1 MSSYH
6 NSFSYLGQNSIDNFN
21 LAVAHFDADNGESE
35 TGLSTESIYSASA
48 DGTKRNLYG
57 TKYSGAE
64 PVRITL
70 IKHNGGEF
78 SVSDNRR
85 ILRWL
90 TGAKTDSWL
99 DLKIGDTVQYR
110 MFGHVQN
117 VLQYKLDARIV
128 GIIVVFES
136 ASPWAF
142 SDLQTVT
149 QQISGESTISIDND
163 SDDVHGYTDVK
174 VTFTNTRA
182 NGSLSIQNAAIE
194 TDKTTIDNLAQ
205 NETVVLDTNQMITS
219 DKQNRIFGNDFNFV
233 FPRLVSGINFFT
245 VIGYGEIQF
254 DYYSCIKIGDM
265 AVNINA
271 DTDPICDEYGAIQID
286 VLSWDRIVNKPTTLS
301 GYGISDAYSISS
313 VYNKSEVNN
322 MLEDVA
328 NEAKSAASLA
338 SNVSTNLTNN
348 YYDKT
353 DIDQKFA
360 NQTSIKE
367 MQKTIDE
374 ISFDLASNSTLTSK
388 LSSDLTNNY
397 YNKSYI
403 DDSYYNKTKIDEIVA
418 NLTYDD
424 DIGST
429 VMWSQ
434 ITDKPTTLTEYGVK
448 TEVEELINNSI
459 VEVQVVIDEAQLN
472 AMLNQIFGE

>member
-21 LAVAHFDADNGESE
+21 LAIAHFDADKGASE

-64 PVRITL
+64 PVQITL
-70 IKHNGGEF
+70 IKPDGGEF

-85 ILRWL
+85 VLRWL

-99 DLKIGDTVQYR
+99 DLKVGDTVQYR

-142 SDLQTVT
+142 SDLQTVKKT
-149 QQISGESTISIDND
+149 VNGESIITIDND

-174 VTFTNTRA
+174 VTFKNTSK

-194 TDKTTIDNLAQ
+194 TDKTTVYNLAQ
-205 NETVVLDTNQMITS
+205 NETVVLDNNQMITS
-219 DKQNRIFGNDFNFV
+219 DNQSRIFGNDFNFV
-233 FPRLVSGINFFT
+233 FPRLVSGINALT
-245 VIGYGEIQF
+245 VIGSGEIQF
-254 DYYSCIKIGDM
+254 EYYSCIKIGDM

-313 VYNKSEVNN
+313 VYNKSEINN
-322 MLEDVA
+322 KLEA
-328 NEAKSAASLA
+328 ISNEVKSAANLA
-338 SNVSTNLTNN
+338 SNLSSSLTKH

-353 DIDQKFA
+353 HID
-360 NQTSIKE
+360 
-367 MQKTIDE
+367 D
-374 ISFDLASNSTLTSK
+374 
-388 LSSDLTNNY
+388 NY
-397 YNKSYI
+397 YNKTYI
-403 DDSYYNKTKIDEIVA
+403 NDSYYNKAKIDEIVA
-418 NLTYDD
+418 NLTYGPSG
-424 DIGST
+424 DIGSS

-434 ITDKPTTLTEYGVK
+434 IVDKPTTLTEYGVK
-448 TEVEELINNSI
+448 SEVQSMIDDSV
-459 VEVQVVIDEAQLN
+459 VEVKVTIDESQLN
-472 AMLNQIFGE
+472 KMLAQIFGE

>member
-1 MSSYH
+1 
-6 NSFSYLGQNSIDNFN
+6 
-21 LAVAHFDADNGESE
+21 
-35 TGLSTESIYSASA
+35 
-48 DGTKRNLYG
+48 
-57 TKYSGAE
+57 
-64 PVRITL
+64 
-70 IKHNGGEF
+70 
-78 SVSDNRR
+78 
-85 ILRWL
+85 
-90 TGAKTDSWL
+90 
-99 DLKIGDTVQYR
+99 
-110 MFGHVQN
+110 
-117 VLQYKLDARIV
+117 
-128 GIIVVFES
+128 
-136 ASPWAF
+136 
-142 SDLQTVT
+142 
-149 QQISGESTISIDND
+149 
-163 SDDVHGYTDVK
+163 
-174 VTFTNTRA
+174 
-182 NGSLSIQNAAIE
+182 
-194 TDKTTIDNLAQ
+194 
-205 NETVVLDTNQMITS
+205 
-219 DKQNRIFGNDFNFV
+219 
-233 FPRLVSGINFFT
+233 
-245 VIGYGEIQF
+245 
-254 DYYSCIKIGDM
+254 
-265 AVNINA
+265 
-271 DTDPICDEYGAIQID
+271 
-286 VLSWDRIVNKPTTLS
+286 
-301 GYGISDAYSISS
+301 
-313 VYNKSEVNN
+313 

-328 NEAKSAASLA
+328 DEAKSAASLA

-374 ISFDLASNSTLTSK
+374 ISFELASNSTLTSK

-424 DIGST
+424 DIGSS